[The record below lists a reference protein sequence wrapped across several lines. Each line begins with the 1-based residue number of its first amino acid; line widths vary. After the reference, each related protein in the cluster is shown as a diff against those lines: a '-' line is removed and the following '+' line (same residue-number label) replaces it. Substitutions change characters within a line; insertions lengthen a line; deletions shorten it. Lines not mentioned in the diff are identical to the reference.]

1 RRHRALNN
9 VVDISVIAAGGAV
22 AKLVDWCAGV
32 NLSGELMDREIGPL
46 ARAINREISQGDDAE
61 FVEMRKGRTKKLAGN
76 FRGGI
81 RAQRLSELFFF
92 RKRDFLGG
100 TIHRRTGCED
110 ESFDAARLCCLKQV
124 QGAADV

>member
-1 RRHRALNN
+1 
-9 VVDISVIAAGGAV
+9 
-22 AKLVDWCAGV
+22 
-32 NLSGELMDREIGPL
+32 MDREIGPL
-46 ARAINREISQGDDAE
+46 ARAINREIAQGDDAE

-124 QGAADV
+124 QGAADVGIIIKLRLLNRWPNTGARGEMNNRIELFVSK